1 MKDETSP
8 VPSRP
13 SPWLR
18 SLSFDLVKLTK
29 PKITLLVLFTTFV
42 GFYSGAGHPL
52 PLAAMFH
59 TLAGTA
65 LVAGGAAAFNMFAER
80 RLDILMKRTAR
91 RPLPSGRMHE
101 TEALY
106 FALSISS
113 GGFIYLY
120 ALVNPMASIISAI
133 IFAGYL
139 FLYTPLKTRTWF
151 STFIGAVPGALP
163 AVLGWAAATHSISP
177 GAWSLFAIVFLWQV
191 PHFYAIGW
199 LHRKDYEQAGYSLLP
214 AAGRGGPR
222 LRLPAPLFIL
232 LLIGCTFL
240 PFLEGI
246 AGIAYLCGSLVLGLA
261 FLIFGIHFA
270 VKLSSLSAKRLFVA
284 SALYLPTLMMLL
296 VLDKTG

>member
-1 MKDETSP
+1 MKDATVP

-13 SPWLR
+13 SSWLQ
-18 SLSFDLVKLTK
+18 SLPYDLVKLTK

-42 GFYSGAGHPL
+42 GFYAGAGHPL
-52 PLAAMFH
+52 PLAAMLH

-65 LVAGGAAAFNMFAER
+65 LVAGGAAAFNMYAER
-80 RLDILMKRTAR
+80 RLDILMKRTAH
-91 RPLPSGRMHE
+91 RPLPSGRMNE
-101 TEALY
+101 TQALF

-120 ALVNPMASIISAI
+120 ALVNPVSSILSAI

-163 AVLGWAAATHSISP
+163 TVLGWAAAAHSISP

-199 LHRKDYEQAGYSLLP
+199 LHREDYEQAGFSLLP

-232 LLIGCTFL
+232 LLIGSTFQ
-240 PFLEGI
+240 PFLLGI
-246 AGIAYLCGSLVLGLA
+246 AGIAYLCGSLALGLL
-261 FLIFGIHFA
+261 FLFFGIHFA
-270 VKLSSLSAKRLFVA
+270 VKLTDISARRLFVA
-284 SALYLPTLMMLL
+284 SALYLPALMLL
-296 VLDKTG
+296 HVVDKTG